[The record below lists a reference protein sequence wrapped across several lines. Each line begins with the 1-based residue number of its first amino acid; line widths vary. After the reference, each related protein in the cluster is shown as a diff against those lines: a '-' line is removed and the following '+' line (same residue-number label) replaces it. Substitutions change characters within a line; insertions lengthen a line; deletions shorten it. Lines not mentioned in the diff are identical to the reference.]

1 MKAIILLYK
10 LKSGVTQSDFESW
23 VRTQDYPSMRSLRS
37 VDSFTTYRL
46 EGRLIGEG
54 VPSQQYVEVFHI
66 NDLDAFTGEDMPGE
80 TVQSIMGQFMGF
92 AENPE
97 FIIAEAVE

>member
-10 LKSGVTQSDFESW
+10 LKSGVTQADFENW
-23 VRTQDYPSMRSLRS
+23 VRTQDYPSMRGLKS

-46 EGRLIGEG
+46 EERLLGEG
-54 VPSQQYVEVFHI
+54 SPSQQYVEVFHI
-66 NDLDAFTGEDMPGE
+66 NDLGAFTGEDMPGE

-92 AENPE
+92 AEAPE
-97 FIIAEAVE
+97 FIIAEAVS